1 MCSLTAPPTR
11 QKQNISPVL
20 VYTNSNC
27 RTMMCLQLLLSFAA
41 IRIRHVF
48 QAKKTQPGHD
58 ALIL

>member
-20 VYTNSNC
+20 VYANSNC

-48 QAKKTQPGHD
+48 QAKKTLPGYD
-58 ALIL
+58 ALIH

>member
-1 MCSLTAPPTR
+1 MRSLTGNSTR
-11 QKQNISPVL
+11 QKQNISPVH

-41 IRIRHVF
+41 IRSRHVF
-48 QAKKTQPGHD
+48 QAKKTLPGHD